1 MFADFLGGRGHVAI
15 ATCSIRYVVQVATP
29 RREQLVDAA
38 VDYVFEH
45 GVSDLSLRPLAEA
58 LGTSSRM
65 LIYHF
70 ATKDLLLVEVLK
82 AARVRQYQMLD
93 AWVAEGRS
101 LPDIIR
107 LYWSWATAESSRPYM
122 RLFFE
127 VFGMAVQSRPGTEEV
142 LPALSRESV
151 GLLGAVARRSMPD
164 AAAAELAR
172 LSVATLRG
180 LLFEWLCGDDVA
192 LLTAALERFLTHM
205 SDRQG
210 ELRGNAS

>member
-1 MFADFLGGRGHVAI
+1 MVL
-15 ATCSIRYVVQVATP
+15 TATP
-29 RREQLVDAA
+29 RREQLIEAA

-70 ATKDLLLVEVLK
+70 ETKDQLLVEVLK
-82 AARVRQYQMLD
+82 AARARQYHMLE
-93 AWVAEGRS
+93 AWVAEGHS
-101 LPDIIR
+101 LPEIIR
-107 LYWSWATAESSRPYM
+107 LYWNWATAESSRPYM

-127 VFGMAVQSRPGTEEV
+127 VFGMAVQGRPGTEEV

-151 GLLGAVARRSMPD
+151 GLFNAVARKSMPH

-180 LLFEWLCGDDVA
+180 LLFEWLCGDDVE
-192 LLTAALERFLTHM
+192 LLTAALERFLAYM
-205 SDRQG
+205 VDRQ
-210 ELRGNAS
+210 ESWGNPS